1 MLKDDTHSDKWEKET
16 FVVNVCRTGGLVLLT
31 LSACYGD
38 GGADTSNITP
48 KGDALTASD
57 KVKIIHITQAM
68 IDNSLSDVS
77 AFRGG
82 DRVQHCLVA
91 YERHKFRVPRKDTSS
106 WSFSRDFIPL
116 RQQLFGGFLPNPGLR
131 PND

>member
-1 MLKDDTHSDKWEKET
+1 MLTDDTHSDKWEKET

-48 KGDALTASD
+48 KGDALTVSD

-77 AFRGG
+77 AFQGG

-106 WSFSRDFIPL
+106 WSVSREFFPRLVATVWGFSAEPWAPS
-116 RQQLFGGFLPNPGLR
+116 Q
-131 PND
+131 

>member
-1 MLKDDTHSDKWEKET
+1 MLKDDTHLDKWEKET

-48 KGDALTASD
+48 KGDALTDSD
-57 KVKIIHITQAM
+57 KVKMIHITQAM

-77 AFRGG
+77 AFRRLRKTRAPGASAVNSFRGG
-82 DRVQHCLVA
+82 SNC
-91 YERHKFRVPRKDTSS
+91 
-106 WSFSRDFIPL
+106 
-116 RQQLFGGFLPNPGLR
+116 FGGFLPNPGLR